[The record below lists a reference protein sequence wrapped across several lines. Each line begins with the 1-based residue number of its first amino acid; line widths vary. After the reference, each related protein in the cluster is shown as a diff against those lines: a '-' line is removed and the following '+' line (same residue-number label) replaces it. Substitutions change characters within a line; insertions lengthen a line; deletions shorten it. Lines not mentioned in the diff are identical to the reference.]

1 MVYIE
6 CISIGFASLCI
17 CEVCLLCNRLI
28 VANASS
34 FPNPT
39 ELTLKPLPA
48 VNKMSS
54 TRSEAASAGVSQ
66 NWTNSLPTNN
76 GLHHAATKKS
86 VTFSSVS
93 INPKEN
99 SLPNAGDPV
108 ITNLSSLPT
117 LPSLNKTASSTVH
130 INNSNTV
137 VKLGEE
143 VKASLLNHHTT
154 TQSLNS
160 VSLQNVSSIAS
171 PSQHGTVLITK
182 QDGNVLPAKVTC
194 TDQATKPTMSL
205 ATQQAVSNLISVAL
219 TAAMSLPVSTRTI
232 ASAPSLLSVVS
243 STSPATSIGQ
253 VSTINDPN
261 GLLGK
266 RPKQSVIKTEEG
278 TQAQQTTMPVLVSGC
293 FIVHIIAVKH

>member
-1 MVYIE
+1 MLYVP
-6 CISIGFASLCI
+6 LCH
-17 CEVCLLCNRLI
+17 RLT

-39 ELTLKPLPA
+39 ELTLKPLPS
-48 VNKMSS
+48 VNSVTS
-54 TRSEAASAGVSQ
+54 TCSETASAGVSQ
-66 NWTNSLPTNN
+66 SWTNSLPTNN
-76 GLHHAATKKS
+76 GLHHAAMKKS

-108 ITNLSSLPT
+108 VTNLSSLPT
-117 LPSLNKTASSTVH
+117 LPSLNKTASNTIH

-143 VKASLLNHHTT
+143 VKASLLNHHAT

-160 VSLQNVSSIAS
+160 VSLQNVVSSMVS

-182 QDGNVLPAKVTC
+182 QEGNMFPTKVTI
-194 TDQATKPTMSL
+194 TDQTVKPLSMSL
-205 ATQQAVSNLISVAL
+205 ATQQVVSNLISVAL

-232 ASAPSLLSVVS
+232 ASTPTPVSVVS
-243 STSPATSIGQ
+243 STPLVTSVGQ
-253 VSTINDPN
+253 VPTVNDPN

-266 RPKQSVIKTEEG
+266 RPRQNMIKTEEA
-278 TQAQQTTMPVLVSGC
+278 TQAQQTTLPVLVSGC
-293 FIVHIIAVKH
+293 LLHAICSS

>member
-1 MVYIE
+1 M
-6 CISIGFASLCI
+6 
-17 CEVCLLCNRLI
+17 
-28 VANASS
+28 ANASS

-39 ELTLKPLPA
+39 ELTLKPLPK
-48 VNKMSS
+48 VNQMNS
-54 TRSEAASAGVSQ
+54 TCSEAASAGVSQ
-66 NWTNSLPTNN
+66 NWTNSLPTSN

-117 LPSLNKTASSTVH
+117 LPSLNKTASSTIH

-143 VKASLLNHHTT
+143 VKANVLNHHTT
-154 TQSLNS
+154 THSLNS
-160 VSLQNVSSIAS
+160 VSLQNVLSVAS
-171 PSQHGTVLITK
+171 PSQHSTVLITK
-182 QDGNVLPAKVTC
+182 QDGSVLPAKITT
-194 TDQATKPTMSL
+194 TDQTVKPTMSL
-205 ATQQAVSNLISVAL
+205 VTQQAVSNLISVAL

-232 ASAPSLLSVVS
+232 ASTPSLLSVVS
-243 STSPATSIGQ
+243 STTPATSVGQ
-253 VSTINDPN
+253 VSTINDPS
-261 GLLGK
+261 GLLK
-266 RPKQSVIKTEEG
+266 RTKQNVIKTEEG

-293 FIVHIIAVKH
+293 FLVHIIAVIKGDPLGHPCHP